1 MLLNLKHFG
10 ENYGNNVEWKG
21 VNSRLYCQEP
31 PTPTPTPPLPWTFL
45 SFLPSLSSQSRLIR
59 WLHADRVN
67 SPHSCVKQLFHYFL
81 QARVRG
87 EHLPCVLQGGR
98 SSCLLGASTWLPPLR
113 RHGRCEHTAAR
124 LSLSAHDATAVFLLQ
139 DGQTNGVFSSP
150 QDTPAVL

>member
-21 VNSRLYCQEP
+21 VNSRLYCQESP
-31 PTPTPTPPLPWTFL
+31 LHPLPCTLL
-45 SFLPSLSSQSRLIR
+45 SFLPSLSSQSRLIHR
-59 WLHADRVN
+59 LHADRVN

-81 QARVRG
+81 QAGVRG
-87 EHLPCVLQGGR
+87 ERLPCVLQGGR
-98 SSCLLGASTWLPPLR
+98 SSCLLGASTSLPPRR

-124 LSLSAHDATAVFLLQ
+124 LSLSARDATAVFLLQ
-139 DGQTNGVFSSP
+139 DRQTNGVFSWL